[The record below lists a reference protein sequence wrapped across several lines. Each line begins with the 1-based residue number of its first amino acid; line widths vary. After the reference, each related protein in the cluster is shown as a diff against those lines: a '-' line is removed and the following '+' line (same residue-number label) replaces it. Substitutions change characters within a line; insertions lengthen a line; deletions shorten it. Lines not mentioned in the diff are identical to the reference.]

1 MLFLW
6 VQLQYNNRMK
16 KHFYSHLVEKKT
28 LIIALNELPL
38 SEDEK
43 IDLLVLIDS
52 NLQHVILDAI
62 LSELKEEDK
71 VEFLK
76 HLTHNDHDK
85 VWAFLNDR
93 VEDIE
98 EKIKKAASTF
108 HKKLHNDIKEVKKKK

>member
-1 MLFLW
+1 
-6 VQLQYNNRMK
+6 MK
-16 KHFYSHLVEKKT
+16 KPIQQGRSKHFYSHLVEEET
-28 LIIALNELPL
+28 LVVALNRLPL

-43 IDLLVLIDS
+43 IDLLALIDS
-52 NLQHVILDAI
+52 NLQQVILDAI

-85 VWAFLNDR
+85 VWAFLNNR

-98 EKIKKAASTF
+98 EKIKTAAAGL
-108 HKKLHNDIKEVKKKK
+108 HKNLHNDIRGVKDKK